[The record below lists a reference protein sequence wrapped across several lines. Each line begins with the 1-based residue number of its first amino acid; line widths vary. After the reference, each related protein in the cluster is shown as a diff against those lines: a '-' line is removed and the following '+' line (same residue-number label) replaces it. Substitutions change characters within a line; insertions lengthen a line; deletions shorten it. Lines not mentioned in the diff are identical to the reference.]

1 VAPNAAWGSGHSP
14 IPRQALN
21 FDHAVPLT
29 PGTKVLIMYF
39 DQDVVVI
46 EKTVHPSP

>member
-14 IPRQALN
+14 IPRQSLN

-29 PGTKVLIMYF
+29 LGTKVLIMYF

-46 EKTVHPSP
+46 EKRVHPSP